1 MSNRLSW
8 FIIFWLIA
16 VFAFLYAPIISV
28 VIYSFN
34 ASKLVTVWGGWS
46 VKWYGELAKDR
57 QIIDAAILSLEIAAI
72 SSTLATILGTIAG
85 YVLVRFPKFM
95 GRTAFSGMVNAPLVM
110 PEVITGLSMLLL
122 FISMQEVYKYAV
134 AGLADQGMGMAS
146 EAVRVGFSWIDG
158 RGLITVVIAH
168 VTFTMSYIAVVMRSR
183 FITLDMSL
191 EEAAQ
196 DLGAKPLKV
205 FFVITLPIVAPAIVS
220 GWLLGFTISLDDL
233 VITAFTNG
241 PGTTTLPQVV
251 FSKVRLG
258 LDPKINALATIII
271 TVVSIGVIFAT
282 IHMRRAEKQRQ
293 RDEQMA
299 IRAIAAKT

>member
-1 MSNRLSW
+1 MMNRLSW
-8 FIIFWLIA
+8 FVIIWMVL
-16 VFAFLYAPIISV
+16 VFAFLYAPIVSV
-28 VIYSFN
+28 VVYSFN
-34 ASKLVTVWGGWS
+34 ASKLVTVWGGFDT
-46 VKWYGELAKDR
+46 KWYIALANDR
-57 QIIDAAILSLEIAAI
+57 QIIDAAKLSLLIGAV
-72 SSTLATILGTIAG
+72 SSTLATVIGTVAG
-85 YVLVRFPKFM
+85 YVLVRFPKFL

-122 FISMQEVYKYAV
+122 FISMEEFI
-134 AGLADQGMGMAS
+134 G
-146 EAVRVGFSWIDG
+146 WPNG
-158 RGLITVVIAH
+158 RGLTTVIIAH
-168 VTFTMSYIAVVMRSR
+168 VTFTLSYVAVVMRSR
-183 FITLDMSL
+183 FLTLDLSL

-233 VITAFTNG
+233 VITSFTNG

-258 LDPKINALATIII
+258 LDPKINALATIIVAI
-271 TVVSIGVIFAT
+271 VSIGVVLAT
-282 IHMRRAEKQRQ
+282 VHMRRQEAQRQ

-299 IRAIAAKT
+299 IRAIAAQT

>member
-1 MSNRLSW
+1 MSSRISW
-8 FIIFWLIA
+8 FVILWLVA
-16 VFAFLYAPIISV
+16 VFAFLYAPIVSV

-46 VKWYGELAKDR
+46 FKWYEALWNDR

-85 YVLVRFPKFM
+85 YVLVRFPKFL

-122 FISMQEVYKYAV
+122 FISMEQ
-134 AGLADQGMGMAS
+134 L
-146 EAVRVGFSWIDG
+146 VGWPQG
-158 RGLITVVIAH
+158 RGFTTVVIAH
-168 VTFTMSYIAVVMRSR
+168 TTFTLSYVAVVMRSR
-183 FITLDMSL
+183 FLVLDLSL

-205 FFVITLPIVAPAIVS
+205 FFVITLPIVMPAVVS

-233 VITAFTNG
+233 VITSFTNG
-241 PGTTTLPQVV
+241 PGSTTLPQVV

-271 TVVSIGVIFAT
+271 AVVSVGVIIAT
-282 IHMRRAEKQRQ
+282 IHMRRSEKLRQ

>member
-8 FIIFWLIA
+8 FVIGWMIL

-28 VIYSFN
+28 IIYSFN
-34 ASKLVTVWGGWS
+34 ASKLVTVWAGWS
-46 VKWYGELAKDR
+46 FKWYGELGKDR
-57 QIIDAAILSLEIAAI
+57 QIIEAAVLSLEMAAI

-85 YVLVRFPKFM
+85 YVLVRFPKFL

-122 FISMQEVYKYAV
+122 FISMEQLI
-134 AGLADQGMGMAS
+134 GWPQ
-146 EAVRVGFSWIDG
+146 G
-158 RGLITVVIAH
+158 RGLTTVVIAH
-168 VTFTMSYIAVVMRSR
+168 TTFTLSYVAVVMRSR
-183 FITLDMSL
+183 FLVLDLSL

-205 FFVITLPIVAPAIVS
+205 FFVITLPIVMPAIVS

-233 VITAFTNG
+233 VITGFTNG
-241 PGTTTLPQVV
+241 PGSTTLPQIV

-258 LDPKINALATIII
+258 LDPKINALAAIII

>member
-1 MSNRLSW
+1 MTNRLSW

-28 VIYSFN
+28 VVYSFN

-46 VKWYGELAKDR
+46 VKWYGALANDR

-85 YVLVRFPKFM
+85 YVLVRFPKFL
-95 GRTAFSGMVNAPLVM
+95 GRTAFSGMVSAPLVM

-122 FISMQEVYKYAV
+122 FISMEQLI
-134 AGLADQGMGMAS
+134 GWPQ
-146 EAVRVGFSWIDG
+146 G
-158 RGLITVVIAH
+158 RGFTTVIIAH
-168 VTFTMSYIAVVMRSR
+168 VTFTLSYVAVVMRSR
-183 FITLDMSL
+183 FLVLDLSL

-196 DLGAKPLKV
+196 DLGARPLKV
-205 FFVITLPIVAPAIVS
+205 FFVITLPIVLPAIIS

-233 VITAFTNG
+233 VISSFTNG
-241 PGTTTLPQVV
+241 PGTSTLPMVV

-271 TVVSIGVIFAT
+271 AIVAIGVIIAT
-282 IHMRRAEKQRQ
+282 VHIRRLERQRQ

-299 IRAIAAKT
+299 MRAIAAQA

>member
-1 MSNRLSW
+1 MTNRLSW
-8 FIIFWLIA
+8 FVIVWLIA

-28 VIYSFN
+28 VVYSFN
-34 ASKLVTVWGGWS
+34 ASKLVTVWAGWS
-46 VKWYGELAKDR
+46 FKWYGELARDR

-72 SSTLATILGTIAG
+72 SATLATILGTIAG
-85 YVLVRFPKFM
+85 YVLVRFPKFL
-95 GRTAFSGMVNAPLVM
+95 GRTAFSGMVSAPLVM

-122 FISMQEVYKYAV
+122 FISMEQAI
-134 AGLADQGMGMAS
+134 GWPQ
-146 EAVRVGFSWIDG
+146 G
-158 RGLITVVIAH
+158 RGFTTVIIAH
-168 VTFTMSYIAVVMRSR
+168 VTFTLSYVAVVMRSR
-183 FITLDMSL
+183 FLTLDLSL

-196 DLGAKPLKV
+196 DLGARPLKV
-205 FFVITLPIVAPAIVS
+205 FFVITLPIVAPAIIS

-233 VITAFTNG
+233 VITSFTNG

-271 TVVSIGVIFAT
+271 AIVSVGVIIAT
-282 IHMRRAEKQRQ
+282 VHLRRAERQRQ

-299 IRAIAAKT
+299 MRAIAAKA

>member
-1 MSNRLSW
+1 MTNRIHWVVIL
-8 FIIFWLIA
+8 WLVL
-16 VFAFLYAPIISV
+16 VFAFLYAPIVSV
-28 VIYSFN
+28 VVYSFN
-34 ASKLVTVWGGWS
+34 ASKLVTVWAGWS
-46 VKWYGELAKDR
+46 FKWYGALAHDR

-72 SSTLATILGTIAG
+72 SSTFATILGTIAG
-85 YVLVRFPKFM
+85 YVLVRFPKFL

-122 FISMQEVYKYAV
+122 FISMEQLI
-134 AGLADQGMGMAS
+134 GWPQ
-146 EAVRVGFSWIDG
+146 G
-158 RGLITVVIAH
+158 RGFTTVIIAH
-168 VTFTMSYIAVVMRSR
+168 ITFTLSYVAVVMRSR
-183 FITLDMSL
+183 FVALDLSL

-196 DLGAKPLKV
+196 DLGARPLKV

-233 VITAFTNG
+233 VITSFTNG

-271 TVVSIGVIFAT
+271 AVVSIGVVIAM
-282 IHMRRAEKQRQ
+282 IHMRRAERQRQ

-299 IRAIAAKT
+299 IRAIAAQA

>member
-1 MSNRLSW
+1 MTNRLSW
-8 FIIFWLIA
+8 FVIFWLIV

-28 VIYSFN
+28 IVYSFN
-34 ASKLVTVWGGWS
+34 ASKLVTVWAGWS
-46 VKWYGELAKDR
+46 FKWYGELSRDR

-85 YVLVRFPKFM
+85 YVLVRFPKFL
-95 GRTAFSGMVNAPLVM
+95 GRTAFSGMVSAPLVM

-122 FISMQEVYKYAV
+122 FISMEQ
-134 AGLADQGMGMAS
+134 
-146 EAVRVGFSWIDG
+146 WIGWPQG
-158 RGLITVVIAH
+158 RGLTTVIIAH
-168 VTFTMSYIAVVMRSR
+168 TTFTLSYVAVVMRSR
-183 FITLDMSL
+183 FLVLDLSL

-196 DLGAKPLKV
+196 DLGARPLKV
-205 FFVITLPIVAPAIVS
+205 FFVITLPIVTPAIVS

-271 TVVSIGVIFAT
+271 AIVSIGVIIAT
-282 IHMRRAEKQRQ
+282 IHMRRVERQRQ

-299 IRAIAAKT
+299 MRAIAAKA

>member
-1 MSNRLSW
+1 MTNRLSW
-8 FIIFWLIA
+8 VVIIWMVV
-16 VFAFLYAPIISV
+16 VFAFLYAPIVSV

-34 ASKLVTVWGGWS
+34 DSKLVTVWGGFTLDR
-46 VKWYGELAKDR
+46 WYIALWNDR
-57 QIIDAAILSLEIAAI
+57 QIIDAAKLSVLIAAI
-72 SSTLATILGTIAG
+72 SSTLATIIGTVAG
-85 YVLVRFPKFM
+85 YVLVRFPKFL

-122 FISMQEVYKYAV
+122 FISMEQLI
-134 AGLADQGMGMAS
+134 GWPQ
-146 EAVRVGFSWIDG
+146 G
-158 RGLITVVIAH
+158 RGMTTVVIAH
-168 VTFTMSYIAVVMRSR
+168 VTFTLSYVAVVMRSR
-183 FITLDMSL
+183 FLTLDLSL

-205 FFVITLPIVAPAIVS
+205 FFVITVPIVLPAIIS

-233 VITAFTNG
+233 VITSFTNG

-271 TVVSIGVIFAT
+271 AIVSIGVIFAT
-282 IHMRRAEKQRQ
+282 IHMRRQEVQRQ

-299 IRAIAAKT
+299 IRAIAKA

>member
-8 FIIFWLIA
+8 FVIAWLIL

-28 VIYSFN
+28 IIYSFN

-46 VKWYGELAKDR
+46 FKWYEALWNDR

-122 FISMQEVYKYAV
+122 FIAMQDLI
-134 AGLADQGMGMAS
+134 GWPQ
-146 EAVRVGFSWIDG
+146 G
-158 RGLITVVIAH
+158 RGLTTVVIAH

-183 FITLDMSL
+183 FLTLDMSL

-196 DLGAKPLKV
+196 DLGA
-205 FFVITLPIVAPAIVS
+205 
-220 GWLLGFTISLDDL
+220 
-233 VITAFTNG
+233 
-241 PGTTTLPQVV
+241 
-251 FSKVRLG
+251 
-258 LDPKINALATIII
+258 
-271 TVVSIGVIFAT
+271 
-282 IHMRRAEKQRQ
+282 
-293 RDEQMA
+293 
-299 IRAIAAKT
+299 

>member
-1 MSNRLSW
+1 MTNRLSW
-8 FIIFWLIA
+8 VVIIWMVV
-16 VFAFLYAPIISV
+16 VFAFLYAPIVSV

-34 ASKLVTVWGGWS
+34 DSKLVTVWGGFTYDR
-46 VKWYGELAKDR
+46 WYKALWNDR
-57 QIIDAAILSLEIAAI
+57 QIIDAAKLSLLIAAI
-72 SSTLATILGTIAG
+72 SSTLATVVGTIAG
-85 YVLVRFPKFM
+85 YVLVRFPKFL

-122 FISMQEVYKYAV
+122 FISMEQII
-134 AGLADQGMGMAS
+134 GWPQ
-146 EAVRVGFSWIDG
+146 G
-158 RGLITVVIAH
+158 RGLTTVVIAH
-168 VTFTMSYIAVVMRSR
+168 VTFTLSYIAVVMRSR
-183 FITLDMSL
+183 FLTLDLSL

-205 FFVITLPIVAPAIVS
+205 FFVITVPIVTPAIVS

-233 VITAFTNG
+233 VITSFTNG

-271 TVVSIGVIFAT
+271 AIVSLGVVFAT
-282 IHMRRAEKQRQ
+282 IHMRRQEKQRQ

-299 IRAIAAKT
+299 IRAIAAQT

>member
-1 MSNRLSW
+1 MNRLSW
-8 FIIFWLIA
+8 VVIVWMIA
-16 VFAFLYAPIISV
+16 VFAFLYAPIVSV
-28 VIYSFN
+28 VVYSFN
-34 ASKLVTVWGGWS
+34 DSKLVTVWGGFTLDR
-46 VKWYGELAKDR
+46 WYIALWNDR
-57 QIIDAAILSLEIAAI
+57 QIIDAAKLSLLIAAI
-72 SSTLATILGTIAG
+72 SSTLATILGIIAG
-85 YVLVRFPKFM
+85 YVLVRFPKFL

-122 FISMQEVYKYAV
+122 FISMEQLI
-134 AGLADQGMGMAS
+134 GWPQ
-146 EAVRVGFSWIDG
+146 G
-158 RGLITVVIAH
+158 RGFTTVIIAH
-168 VTFTMSYIAVVMRSR
+168 TTFTLSYVAVVMRSR
-183 FITLDMSL
+183 FLTLDLSL

-196 DLGAKPLKV
+196 DLGARPLKV
-205 FFVITLPIVAPAIVS
+205 FFVITLPIVAPAIAS

-271 TVVSIGVIFAT
+271 TIVSIGVILAT
-282 IHMRRAEKQRQ
+282 IHMRRAERQRQ

-299 IRAIAAKT
+299 IRAIAAQT

>member
-8 FIIFWLIA
+8 FVIAWLIA
-16 VFAFLYAPIISV
+16 VFAFLYAPIVSV

-34 ASKLVTVWGGWS
+34 DSKLVTVWGDFTLDR
-46 VKWYGELAKDR
+46 WYIALWNDR
-57 QIIDAAILSLEIAAI
+57 QIIDAAKLSVLIAAI
-72 SSTLATILGTIAG
+72 SSTLATMIGTIAG

-122 FISMQEVYKYAV
+122 FISMEQLI
-134 AGLADQGMGMAS
+134 GWPQ
-146 EAVRVGFSWIDG
+146 G
-158 RGLITVVIAH
+158 RGMTTVIIAH
-168 VTFTMSYIAVVMRSR
+168 VTFTLSYIAVVMRSR
-183 FITLDMSL
+183 FLVLDLSL

-205 FFVITLPIVAPAIVS
+205 FFVITVPIVLPAIVS

-233 VITAFTNG
+233 VITSFTNG

-271 TVVSIGVIFAT
+271 AIVSVGVIIAT
-282 IHMRRAEKQRQ
+282 FHMRRQERQRQ

-299 IRAIAAKT
+299 IRAIAKA

>member
-1 MSNRLSW
+1 MTNRLSL
-8 FIIFWLIA
+8 FVIFWLVL
-16 VFAFLYAPIISV
+16 VFAFLYAPIVSV
-28 VIYSFN
+28 VVYSFN
-34 ASKLVTVWGGWS
+34 DSKLVTVWGGFTLDR
-46 VKWYGELAKDR
+46 WYIALANDR
-57 QIIDAAILSLEIAAI
+57 QIIDAAKLSLLIAAV
-72 SSTLATILGTIAG
+72 SSTLATIIGTIAG
-85 YVLVRFPKFM
+85 YVLVRFPKFL

-122 FISMQEVYKYAV
+122 FISMEQLI
-134 AGLADQGMGMAS
+134 G
-146 EAVRVGFSWIDG
+146 WPNG
-158 RGLITVVIAH
+158 RGLTTVIIAH
-168 VTFTMSYIAVVMRSR
+168 VTFTLSYVAVVMRSR
-183 FITLDMSL
+183 FLTLDLSL

-196 DLGAKPLKV
+196 DLGARPLKV

-271 TVVSIGVIFAT
+271 AIVSVGVIIAT
-282 IHMRRAEKQRQ
+282 IHMRRQEAQRQ

-299 IRAIAAKT
+299 IRAIAAQA

>member
-1 MSNRLSW
+1 VSNRISW
-8 FIIFWLIA
+8 FVILWLVL

-34 ASKLVTVWGGWS
+34 ASKLVTVWAGWS
-46 VKWYGELAKDR
+46 FKWYGELAKDR
-57 QIIDAAILSLEIAAI
+57 QIIEAAILSLEIAAI

-122 FISMQEVYKYAV
+122 FIAMQDLI
-134 AGLADQGMGMAS
+134 GWPQ
-146 EAVRVGFSWIDG
+146 G
-158 RGLITVVIAH
+158 RGLTTVVIAH

-183 FITLDMSL
+183 FLTLDLSL

-271 TVVSIGVIFAT
+271 AVVSIGVIAAT
-282 IHMRRAEKQRQ
+282 IHMRRSEKQRQ

>member
-1 MSNRLSW
+1 MSNRISW
-8 FIIFWLIA
+8 FVILWLVL

-34 ASKLVTVWGGWS
+34 ASKLVTVWAGWS
-46 VKWYGELAKDR
+46 FKWYGELAKDR
-57 QIIDAAILSLEIAAI
+57 QIIEAAILSLEIAAI
-72 SSTLATILGTIAG
+72 SSTLATILGTVAG

-122 FISMQEVYKYAV
+122 FIAMQDLI
-134 AGLADQGMGMAS
+134 GWPQ
-146 EAVRVGFSWIDG
+146 G
-158 RGLITVVIAH
+158 RGLTTVVIAH

-183 FITLDMSL
+183 FLTLDMSL

-271 TVVSIGVIFAT
+271 TVVSIGVIAAT

>member
-1 MSNRLSW
+1 MTNRISW
-8 FIIFWLIA
+8 FVIVWVML
-16 VFAFLYAPIISV
+16 VFAFLYAPIVSV

-34 ASKLVTVWGGWS
+34 ASRLVTVWGGFDT
-46 VKWYGELAKDR
+46 KWYGALLADR
-57 QIIDAAILSLEIAAI
+57 QIIDAAKLSLLIAAI
-72 SSTLATILGTIAG
+72 SSTLATIVGTVAG
-85 YVLVRFPKFM
+85 YVLVRFPKFL

-122 FISMQEVYKYAV
+122 FIKMWELT
-134 AGLADQGMGMAS
+134 GWP
-146 EAVRVGFSWIDG
+146 E
-158 RGLITVVIAH
+158 RGLTTVIIAH
-168 VTFTMSYIAVVMRSR
+168 VTFTLSYVAVVMRSR
-183 FITLDMSL
+183 FLTLDLSL

-233 VITAFTNG
+233 VITSFTNG
-241 PGTTTLPQVV
+241 PGTTTLPQVI

-271 TVVSIGVIFAT
+271 AIVSIGVVIAT
-282 IHMRRAEKQRQ
+282 IHMRRQEVQRQ

-299 IRAIAAKT
+299 IRAIAAQT

>member
-1 MSNRLSW
+1 MSNRISW
-8 FIIFWLIA
+8 FVILWLVL
-16 VFAFLYAPIISV
+16 VFAFLYAPIVSV
-28 VIYSFN
+28 VVYSFN
-34 ASKLVTVWGGWS
+34 ASKLVTVWAGWS
-46 VKWYGELAKDR
+46 TKWYFELAKDR

-85 YVLVRFPKFM
+85 YVLVRFPKFL

-122 FISMQEVYKYAV
+122 FISMEQLI
-134 AGLADQGMGMAS
+134 GWP
-146 EAVRVGFSWIDG
+146 RG
-158 RGLITVVIAH
+158 RGLTTVVIAH
-168 VTFTMSYIAVVMRSR
+168 VTFTLSYIAVVMRSR
-183 FITLDMSL
+183 FLVLDLSL

-271 TVVSIGVIFAT
+271 AMVSVGVIIAT
-282 IHMRRAEKQRQ
+282 IHMRRSEKLRQ

-299 IRAIAAKT
+299 IRAIAAQT

>member
-1 MSNRLSW
+1 MTNRLSW
-8 FIIFWLIA
+8 FVILWLIA

-34 ASKLVTVWGGWS
+34 ASKLVTVWAGWS
-46 VKWYGELAKDR
+46 FKWYGELARDR

-72 SSTLATILGTIAG
+72 SATLATVLGVIAG
-85 YVLVRFPKFM
+85 YVLVRFPKFL
-95 GRTAFSGMVNAPLVM
+95 GRTAFSGMVSAPLVM

-122 FISMQEVYKYAV
+122 FISMEQAI
-134 AGLADQGMGMAS
+134 GWPQ
-146 EAVRVGFSWIDG
+146 G
-158 RGLITVVIAH
+158 RGFTTVIIAH
-168 VTFTMSYIAVVMRSR
+168 TTFTLSYVAVVMRSR
-183 FITLDMSL
+183 FLVLDLSL

-196 DLGAKPLKV
+196 DLGARPLKV
-205 FFVITLPIVAPAIVS
+205 FFVITVPIVAPAIIS

-233 VITAFTNG
+233 VITSFTNG

-271 TVVSIGVIFAT
+271 AIVSIGVIIAT
-282 IHMRRAEKQRQ
+282 IHMRRAERQRQ

-299 IRAIAAKT
+299 MRAIAAKA

>member
-1 MSNRLSW
+1 MTNRIHWVVIL
-8 FIIFWLIA
+8 WLA
-16 VFAFLYAPIISV
+16 LVFAFLYAPIVSV
-28 VIYSFN
+28 VVYSFN
-34 ASKLVTVWGGWS
+34 ASKLVTVWAGWS
-46 VKWYGELAKDR
+46 FKWYGALANDR
-57 QIIDAAILSLEIAAI
+57 QIIDAAILSLEVAAI

-85 YVLVRFPKFM
+85 YVLVRFQKFM

-122 FISMQEVYKYAV
+122 FISMEHMIGWPQ
-134 AGLADQGMGMAS
+134 
-146 EAVRVGFSWIDG
+146 G
-158 RGLITVVIAH
+158 RGLTTVVIAH
-168 VTFTMSYIAVVMRSR
+168 TTFTLSYVAVVMRSR
-183 FITLDMSL
+183 FLVLDLSL

-196 DLGAKPLKV
+196 DLGARPLKV
-205 FFVITLPIVAPAIVS
+205 FFVVTLPIVAPAIVS

-233 VITAFTNG
+233 VITSFTNG

-271 TVVSIGVIFAT
+271 AVVSLGVIIAT
-282 IHMRRAEKQRQ
+282 IHMRRAERQRQ

-299 IRAIAAKT
+299 IRAIAAQA

>member
-1 MSNRLSW
+1 MSNRISW
-8 FIIFWLIA
+8 FVILWLVV

-34 ASKLVTVWGGWS
+34 ASKLVTVWAGWS
-46 VKWYGELAKDR
+46 FKWYGELAKDR
-57 QIIDAAILSLEIAAI
+57 QIIDAAILSLEVAAI

-85 YVLVRFPKFM
+85 YVLVRFPKFL

-122 FISMQEVYKYAV
+122 FISMRNFIGWPQGN
-134 AGLADQGMGMAS
+134 GL
-146 EAVRVGFSWIDG
+146 V
-158 RGLITVVIAH
+158 TVIIAH
-168 VTFTMSYIAVVMRSR
+168 TTFTLSYIAVVMRSR
-183 FITLDMSL
+183 FLVLDLSL

-196 DLGAKPLKV
+196 DLGARPLKV

-271 TVVSIGVIFAT
+271 AAVSVGVILAT
-282 IHMRRAEKQRQ
+282 IQMRRAERQRQ

-299 IRAIAAKT
+299 IRAIAAQT